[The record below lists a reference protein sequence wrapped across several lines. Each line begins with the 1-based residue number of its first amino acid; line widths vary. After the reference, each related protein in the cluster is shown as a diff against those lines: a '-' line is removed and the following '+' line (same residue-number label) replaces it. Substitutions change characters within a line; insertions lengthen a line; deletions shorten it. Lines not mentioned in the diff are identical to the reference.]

1 MQTGMLQQPVFQTAP
16 LQWLGWIKDYD
27 GGTLMEC
34 RLSGRIPYI
43 AVPNM
48 LKCVP
53 ARGSWPCHR

>member
-1 MQTGMLQQPVFQTAP
+1 MLLTALSQVLLMHL

-48 LKCVP
+48 LKCEPSP
-53 ARGSWPCHR
+53 ASS